1 MQDSFLLGLA
11 GEGSHDSPEDT
22 ELMVTLVWVC
32 GYLCGGK
39 EGFMHLR
46 RFIGVP
52 PPSSSGSPETHRK
65 RRILKSHL
73 VPQTAAIYHHCSPY
87 SVHKDSAVPLWATHF
102 NVCVCV
108 TVHIKMLAYHW
119 LLSWLWYLVKE
130 GEGCCELYLACW
142 YQKKFKRTERHRLLS
157 EHQCTIVTYRHKRL
171 KLKQNFF
178 LFLFEDRDHYQF
190 DYFWI
195 QNTSEASW
203 SFRKNH
209 KDEKMKYLPFKI
221 FQLDNLMLFIIKK

>member
-1 MQDSFLLGLA
+1 MACLVMQDSFLLGLA

-108 TVHIKMLAYHW
+108 CHCAHQNVSLSLTALLALIPRQGGGGVLRAIFS
-119 LLSWLWYLVKE
+119 LLISKE
-130 GEGCCELYLACW
+130 
-142 YQKKFKRTERHRLLS
+142 
-157 EHQCTIVTYRHKRL
+157 I
-171 KLKQNFF
+171 
-178 LFLFEDRDHYQF
+178 
-190 DYFWI
+190 
-195 QNTSEASW
+195 
-203 SFRKNH
+203 
-209 KDEKMKYLPFKI
+209 
-221 FQLDNLMLFIIKK
+221 

>member
-52 PPSSSGSPETHRK
+52 PPSSSGSPEMHRK

-102 NVCVCV
+102 NVCVCVCV

-178 LFLFEDRDHYQF
+178 LFYFYLKTEITINLIISESKTQVKLVDHLEKIIRMKRWNICRLK
-190 DYFWI
+190 YF
-195 QNTSEASW
+195 N
-203 SFRKNH
+203 
-209 KDEKMKYLPFKI
+209 
-221 FQLDNLMLFIIKK
+221 